1 MASLHFYYSTMN
13 AGKSAALIQSNY
25 NYIERGMKTLVLKP
39 AIDTREGKA
48 VIRSRT
54 GSEVEC
60 VTFSPTDDLY
70 TYVVKHRDQLKQG
83 AVFIDEAQFMTPEQ
97 VKQLA
102 MVVDYLEIPVIAYGL
117 RTDFQGK
124 LFPGS
129 AALFELANKLIQMK
143 TICWCGKAATM
154 VLRVDEKGYVVRE
167 GNQIQVGGNDSYI
180 SVCRNHFTLGK
191 THRNYPG

>member
-25 NYIERGMKTLVLKP
+25 NYKERGMRTLVLKP
-39 AIDTREGKA
+39 AIDTREGRS

-60 VTFSPTDDLY
+60 VTFGPGEDLY
-70 TYVVKHRDQLKQG
+70 TYVVKHRDPVKPS
-83 AVFIDEAQFMTPEQ
+83 AVFIDEAQFMTAEQ

-129 AALFELANKLIQMK
+129 AALFELANKLIQLK
-143 TICWCGKAATM
+143 TICWCGCAATM
-154 VLRVDEKGYVVRE
+154 VLRVDDDGYVVRE
-167 GNQIQVGGNDSYI
+167 GNQVQVGGNDTYV
-180 SVCRNHFTLGK
+180 SVCRNHFMLGK
-191 THRNYPG
+191 TSRF